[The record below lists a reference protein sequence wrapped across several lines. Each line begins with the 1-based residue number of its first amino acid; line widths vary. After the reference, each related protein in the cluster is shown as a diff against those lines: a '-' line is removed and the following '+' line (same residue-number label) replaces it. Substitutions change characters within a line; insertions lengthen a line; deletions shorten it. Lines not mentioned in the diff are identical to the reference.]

1 MAYNEKTNYANERK
15 YLNNLISGGGGNAE
29 WAKNQMKALNSA
41 EQKYGNSG
49 GGSDGGS
56 SGGSSGGSGGGY
68 TQKTGKAYYYDT
80 ESPTQT
86 GWVREDGSAPNS
98 NYKDTTP
105 YAKGTKGTYSGA
117 DLSRDMRWA
126 GKTVQKN
133 GYAITYDENGY
144 AVSAINVRNG
154 AAREDLANVYP
165 RVDADGELIYP
176 TYADGTRGSGY
187 AGTSSGGSGGGS
199 GGGSSG
205 GGSTDIIGYSPGGG
219 EYPVG
224 SERGIGF
231 VKNATAGSKIIGSDG
246 SVWLKNKDGSTT
258 ITKNGQT
265 YTISKQGNNASEEL
279 EALRRELQQLYGEQ
293 GSYAQA
299 LAAQQEANRANVQKA
314 VGSLQDQKRDTETS
328 YANMFRQLYLNKM
341 KSQKNIGQQLAAQGK
356 TGGAAESTLLGL
368 DTSYSDA
375 LRQGE
380 QGRIGALG
388 DLDRAITDAELT
400 GDIANAE
407 LAAANAKERTDSYA
421 DVLRDLMDRYD
432 QQNAQNAAYEREDA
446 DNARAYAYKTAMQL
460 LQSGSMASDE
470 LLESAGIRKADAQA
484 MVAAVAAQK
493 ATAKSSGRTTTPSK
507 TRAAVSREILLSNG
521 YDEDAWRDLEAYYG
535 LTRDRIAQAD
545 PELSAAL
552 QMSGGT
558 APSEAEQLA
567 ARDKNFATWLNEAN
581 RLAEGG
587 TSVQR
592 LAEILQSWIALGRIT
607 QEQGNMIAA
616 TFGY

>member
-49 GGSDGGS
+49 GGSGGGS

-105 YAKGTKGTYSGA
+105 YAKGTKGSYSGA

-199 GGGSSG
+199 GGGSTG

-265 YTISKQGNNASEEL
+265 YTIGAQGNGASEGL
-279 EALRRELQQLYGEQ
+279 EALRRELQRLYGEQ

-356 TGGAAESTLLGL
+356 TGGAAESTMLGL

-380 QGRIGALG
+380 QGRIGVLG
-388 DLDRAITDAELT
+388 DLDRAITDAELM

-432 QQNAQNAAYEREDA
+432 QQNAQNTAYEREDA

-470 LLESAGIRKADAQA
+470 LLESAGISKADAQA
-484 MVAAVAAQK
+484 MVAAVATQK

-545 PELSAAL
+545 PELATAL
-552 QMSGGT
+552 QMSGRT

>member
-29 WAKNQMKALNSA
+29 WAKNQMKELNSA

-49 GGSDGGS
+49 GSSSGSSSGSGGGS
-56 SGGSSGGSGGGY
+56 SGSSGGGY

-80 ESPTQT
+80 EGPTQT
-86 GWVREDGSAPNS
+86 GWVREDGSAPNL
-98 NYKDTTP
+98 NYKDSTI
-105 YAKGTKGTYSGA
+105 YAKGMKGSYSGA

-133 GYAITYDENGY
+133 GYAITYDKNGY
-144 AVSAINVRNG
+144 AVRATNVRNG

-187 AGTSSGGSGGGS
+187 AGTSGGYSQPSGTG
-199 GGGSSG
+199 
-205 GGSTDIIGYSPGGG
+205 IIGYSPGGG

-224 SERGIGF
+224 SERGLSFI
-231 VKNATAGSKIIGSDG
+231 KNATAGSKIVGSDG

-265 YTISKQGNNASEEL
+265 YTIGAQGNGASEEL

-432 QQNAQNAAYEREDA
+432 QQHAQNTAYEREDA

-470 LLESAGIRKADAQA
+470 LLESAGISKADAQA
-484 MVAAVAAQK
+484 MVAAVAAQRA
-493 ATAKSSGRTTTPSK
+493 ATKSSGNTTTPSK

-545 PELSAAL
+545 PELAAAL

-567 ARDKNFATWLNEAN
+567 AQDRNFATWLNEAN

-587 TSVQR
+587 ASVQR

-607 QEQGNMIAA
+607 REQGNMIAA